1 MAIVKKQR
9 TSLWTFLREAPR
21 DWFLGLS
28 EDYELVDWSKV
39 SEATSW
45 PCALALNVLFVLVTI
60 ARQLNSRGSD
70 LDAIVDADHGYR
82 TDKGSRG
89 SSGTWGDADT
99 RDSAY
104 GVSKKSLWTSFLL
117 FLNTVLILASVANAW
132 VLFSSRR
139 TYQLRPKD
147 ESTVASTPN
156 CRRVTMGTRRPQ
168 WADSLWGWPLWMLWK
183 WITQLDDQIQGEIWE
198 LSVWEPPIF
207 SRNLFC
213 WYSPIQVLVMWFMD
227 GSNWYYILPL
237 AAAVGAQSSFIVRQY
252 SVLVKDKQILFGE
265 VYNEYNEKFVHPRVF
280 ASKKDVGTSTMEDWA
295 LARKASIIFGIGRYG
310 TGIDNRLNKRRT
322 SPPRRHTASVAT
334 RDTYVRESMPPINPY
349 DSREPAM
356 SRNNLQDSRE
366 HAMPRNNLQGS
377 RESALHRNNP
387 YEPRE
392 PTVPR
397 NNPYDKR
404 ESVGPRNY
412 MYDPQGPAVPV
423 SLMNG
428 RRETGA
434 NRYSNMVRHSQGR
447 TEFARTENYEN
458 DPASRLPSDPIGTQ
472 KVRDR
477 SFRRQNHS
485 DLMSRAK
492 GSM

>member
-1 MAIVKKQR
+1 MPVLRKQR
-9 TSLWTFLREAPR
+9 TSLWNYLREAPR
-21 DWFLGLS
+21 DWFLSLS
-28 EDYELVDWSKV
+28 EDYELVDWNKV

-45 PCALALNVLFVLVTI
+45 PCALGLNVLFILVTT
-60 ARQLNSRGSD
+60 ARQLGSRGND

-82 TDKGSRG
+82 ANKGSQAA
-89 SSGTWGDADT
+89 GTWGDIDGH
-99 RDSAY
+99 DSTY
-104 GVSKKSLWTSFLL
+104 GARMGSLWSSFLL
-117 FLNTVLILASVANAW
+117 FLHTVLILASVGNAW

-147 ESTVASTPN
+147 ESTIASTPN
-156 CRRVTMGTRRPQ
+156 CRRVALGTRRPK

-198 LSVWEPPIF
+198 LSLWEPPIF

-213 WYSPIQVLVMWFMD
+213 WYSPMQILVMSFMS

-310 TGIDNRLNKRRT
+310 SGIDNRLNKRRA
-322 SPPRRHTASVAT
+322 SPPRRHTASVST
-334 RDTYVRESMPPINPY
+334 RDTHARESLPPNPY
-349 DSREPAM
+349 DSR
-356 SRNNLQDSRE
+356 
-366 HAMPRNNLQGS
+366 
-377 RESALHRNNP
+377 
-387 YEPRE
+387 
-392 PTVPR
+392 
-397 NNPYDKR
+397 
-404 ESVGPRNY
+404 
-412 MYDPQGPAVPV
+412 GPAVPV

-428 RRETGA
+428 RRDLGA
-434 NRYSNMVRHSQGR
+434 NRYHSTRHNSGR
-447 TEFARTENYEN
+447 PEFGRTENYEN
-458 DPASRLPSDPIGTQ
+458 DPMSRLPRDPVSTRHNPGRPEFGRTENYENDPMSRLPRDPVGTL

-477 SFRRQNHS
+477 SFRRQHHS
-485 DLMSRAK
+485 DLMDRAK
-492 GSM
+492 GP